1 VGNGRRSLLRA
12 GRTRQRQVP
21 PFELNGQAAVVER
34 SVHRFQLRRRPAFP
48 SPSPYRALRHQ
59 LLRCRAG
66 SRRRHRR
73 PAGSLC
79 ATSPRNE
86 VRVFENGREQ
96 TIVTFSLVE
105 LKPDASATRK
115 SNWMTSTPLRNGGT
129 LGAWPYKSLA
139 VNRLTSSAVPAI
151 DCATYRLCCTY
162 APAFPKSGLKDI
174 RTAIASGLFIRRCAS
189 ATGDFQRNRLAAL
202 ALRLRRTAF
211 LAMQGF
217 GHRLWVLGCH
227 PQKRQGRTVRSPA
240 TLFPVLQRR
249 HADTNHQRKFTLR
262 RAEARANSLDV
273 LGFEDSRPRWL
284 RVPRRIRPA
293 SRTLLINS

>member
-1 VGNGRRSLLRA
+1 M
-12 GRTRQRQVP
+12 
-21 PFELNGQAAVVER
+21 
-34 SVHRFQLRRRPAFP
+34 
-48 SPSPYRALRHQ
+48 
-59 LLRCRAG
+59 
-66 SRRRHRR
+66 
-73 PAGSLC
+73 
-79 ATSPRNE
+79 
-86 VRVFENGREQ
+86 RVFENGREQ

-162 APAFPKSGLKDI
+162 APAFPKSGLRI
-174 RTAIASGLFIRRCAS
+174 S
-189 ATGDFQRNRLAAL
+189 AQRLRAVCSFADAHLQQETFQRNRLAAL